1 MDRAIERI
9 NATLIRV
16 PHPSAF
22 FAEGGAFYQSRKS
35 GLATS
40 PAEPGLRAGHSKI
53 QVRIANINW

>member
-22 FAEGGAFYQSRKS
+22 FAEGGAFYQGHKSR
-35 GLATS
+35 LATS
-40 PAEPGLRAGHSKI
+40 PAEPGLRAGHPKI
-53 QVRIANINW
+53 QARIR

>member
-16 PHPSAF
+16 PYPSAF
-22 FAEGGAFYQSRKS
+22 FAEGGASYQGCKS

-40 PAEPGLRAGHSKI
+40 PSEPGLRAGHPKI
-53 QVRIANINW
+53 QAGIR